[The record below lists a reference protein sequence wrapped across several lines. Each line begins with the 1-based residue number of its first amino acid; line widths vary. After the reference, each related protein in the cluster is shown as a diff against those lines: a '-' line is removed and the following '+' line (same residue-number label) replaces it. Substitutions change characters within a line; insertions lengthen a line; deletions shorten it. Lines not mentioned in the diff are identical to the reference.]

1 MTPNVQAS
9 QSRRR
14 EKREVRLVQ
23 IRKVCSFLN
32 ESPGEGAGEAGRA
45 QQSPGLGEVRSNTP
59 EVTAGHEEP
68 VVSGLRSR
76 LADVID
82 LGGNVKPETHPIPHQ
97 DRLQP

>member
-1 MTPNVQAS
+1 MPGQLAMTPNVQAS

-45 QQSPGLGEVRSNTP
+45 QQSPG
-59 EVTAGHEEP
+59 
-68 VVSGLRSR
+68 
-76 LADVID
+76 
-82 LGGNVKPETHPIPHQ
+82 
-97 DRLQP
+97 